1 MDRTDDHYAN
11 HDFVTLLLYNSL
23 PGALDEIRGRS
34 MSKLWTPEPEFTKE
48 ELFASIEAEGLHIN
62 DSLLQEF
69 QEQGLMLPCRRKSK
83 GRDGSDPGVWT
94 QQQRDLLR
102 SLCHARERQG
112 MHSVALRCN
121 LPVWVWLYWGDSYG
135 VTLEQVKQV
144 MKSWAARQ
152 AKHSLEETRQSARR
166 VVQEIANAPAGGKR
180 RAVNEVADLFYE
192 GRFTAQD
199 LSDSLHHVFDQ
210 QKKPNGP
217 HDIPFTPEA
226 AGEFFR
232 LRWEAIARLRD
243 GQDLPDIYWQ
253 WARFFHLHGLSQYLQ
268 EQPKYAQETAGG
280 PVEHLFSPET
290 ITSLYTSSCV
300 DLAMILSIGLRYPD
314 PPRLPEW
321 LRLAY
326 WKRCV
331 KSATCSTRQVFS
343 PLVLPGGPR
352 LLSLAITGM
361 VTLWAPEEHRD
372 EPGQSVP
379 KRKRARK
386 SKRPRRRKQ

>member
-1 MDRTDDHYAN
+1 
-11 HDFVTLLLYNSL
+11 
-23 PGALDEIRGRS
+23 
-34 MSKLWTPEPEFTKE
+34 MSKLWTPEPEFDKE

-69 QEQGLMLPCRRKSK
+69 QEQGLMLPRRRRSK

-121 LPVWVWLYWGDSYG
+121 LTVWVWLYWGDTYG

-144 MKSWAARQ
+144 MKSWAVRQ
-152 AKHSLEETRQSARR
+152 EKHSLEESRQAAKR
-166 VVQEIANAPAGGKR
+166 VVQEVANLPAGGKR
-180 RAVNEVADLFYE
+180 KAVNEVTNLFYQ
-192 GRFTAQD
+192 GQFTAQD
-199 LSDSLHHVFDQ
+199 LSDSLHHVFDR

-217 HDIPFTPEA
+217 HDIPFTPKA

-232 LRWEAIARLRD
+232 LRWEAVARLVH

-268 EQPKYAQETAGG
+268 ERPGYASETADG
-280 PVEHLFSPET
+280 PVAHLFLPET
-290 ITSLYTSSCV
+290 VESLYTSTCV
-300 DLAMILSIGLRYPD
+300 DLAMVLYIGLQYPD
-314 PPRLPEW
+314 PPTLPEW
-321 LRLAY
+321 LRLSY

-331 KSATCSTRQVFS
+331 KSATLTARQVVL
-343 PLVLPGGPR
+343 PLVLPDGSRPMH
-352 LLSLAITGM
+352 LAITGTVM
-361 VTLWAPEEHRD
+361 LWSPEERRD
-372 EPGQSVP
+372 EPRRSIP
-379 KRKRARK
+379 SKKRARK
-386 SKRPRRRKQ
+386 VTGSGRRKKQVKRT